1 MDNILEKIA
10 IIPSRS
16 GSKRIPLKSL
26 EKIGDHTLLARTI
39 RTVIGLEKFDKVVVW
54 TDSQIMADEALKHGA
69 EVPFLRTKFADDISP
84 VSVTTLDCVE
94 RLDKVWE
101 LSSETI
107 VCQFMPNCPF
117 MSASSINKMLQ
128 FFRDHQCESLLTCVR
143 TDPIY
148 RFIFELN
155 EFNVPQKLILDT
167 PVNARTQDFKPS
179 FIPSGALW
187 LTKYGT
193 LKKFKSYYTQT
204 HQFFEIPVLE
214 GFDIDTFEQLELARF
229 LAQKTEG

>member
-1 MDNILEKIA
+1 MDHILEKIA

-16 GSKRIPLKSL
+16 GSKRIPFKSL
-26 EKIGDHTLLARTI
+26 EKIGEHTLLSRTI
-39 RTVIGLEKFDKVVVW
+39 RTVIELDKFDKVVVW
-54 TDSQIMADEALKHGA
+54 TDSQIIAEEALKNGA
-69 EVPFLRTKFADDISP
+69 EVPFLRTKFADDVTP

-94 RLDKVWE
+94 NLDKVWS
-101 LSSETI
+101 LSPETM

-128 FFRDHQCESLLTCVR
+128 YFENNKCESLLTCVR

-155 EFNVPQKLILDT
+155 DCNLPRKLILDT
-167 PVNARTQDFKPS
+167 PINARTQDFRPS

-193 LKKFKSYYTQT
+193 IKKFKSYYTENY
-204 HQFFEIPVLE
+204 QFFEIPAIE

-229 LAQKTEG
+229 LAQK